1 MCKMVYQE
9 EISFHQE
16 PNFGFSKTTILD
28 AILISL
34 DYGKEIFPKKIKTIT
49 HPIYLIPS
57 DSHSFLNYKVSSDTS
72 PFELKTIVKNQIRG
86 PKSLSKYELMWMP
99 ALKSASFLLG
109 LLRGGH
115 FLISHQICPPS
126 GNKREMNS

>member
-9 EISFHQE
+9 EASFHQG
-16 PNFGFSKTTILD
+16 PHFGFSKRTILD

-34 DYGKEIFPKKIKTIT
+34 GYGKEIFPKKIKTVT

-72 PFELKTIVKNQIRG
+72 PLNWKLLLKI
-86 PKSLSKYELMWMP
+86 KSEDQNP
-99 ALKSASFLLG
+99 
-109 LLRGGH
+109 
-115 FLISHQICPPS
+115 
-126 GNKREMNS
+126 